1 MKRGPGLSFAATV
14 GMTVTAALALLLPA
28 PAAAMPNGPP
38 GPPKTLPVRELT
50 PAQADAV
57 LDKPDL
63 VTTWLSSLSLKTAA
77 MVRADAI
84 APGSPGQ
91 DVERAT
97 DAVAAVYASDVK
109 SSVTD
114 DGHEGPVE
122 PLPGEL
128 FNFKVSGD
136 AAQAWATMSASGHPF
151 LMLWALGQSS
161 GHAVASWRT
170 GFTVGGPNSQQV
182 YLQVPM
188 PGVTVTGVNEAD
200 GPSLWRSRF
209 RADLMVNGFPG
220 WSTDVVRFNELNSYG
235 SDDSGEKARHLTVFG
250 STTLGHIDGS
260 GETSDGSTAKT
271 IMLYLGT
278 FPAGSTVDV
287 SLVMRA
293 EARVETACDVETE
306 ELFCTR
312 ATVRT
317 IWPTTRSPGAR
328 FLTRPA
334 PSYPPPLSDQ
344 EYPGFYPGP

>member
-1 MKRGPGLSFAATV
+1 VKRGRGLAFTATV
-14 GMTVTAALALLLPA
+14 AAALALLLPA
-28 PAAAMPNGPP
+28 LPAVAMPNGPP

-50 PAQADAV
+50 AAQTDV
-57 LDKPDL
+57 LLDKPDL
-63 VTTWLSSLSLKTAA
+63 VTTWLSSLTLKTAA

-84 APGSPGQ
+84 APGSAGQ

-97 DAVAAVYASDVK
+97 GAVAAVYASDVK

-114 DGHEGPVE
+114 SGHAGPTE
-122 PLPGEL
+122 PVAGEL

-182 YLQVPM
+182 YLQMPM

-250 STTLGHIDGS
+250 SPTLGHTDGS
-260 GETSDGSTAKT
+260 GETSDGSTPKT
-271 IMLYLGT
+271 LMLYLGT
-278 FPAGSTVDV
+278 FPAGSTIDV

-317 IWPTTRSPGAR
+317 IWPTTRSPGTR